1 MAEIFNRKKALEFLD
16 NDTELL
22 HILLQT
28 FLETEF
34 SRDHLLKLITDKK
47 LEEAAS
53 YTHRVKGAGRQL
65 AMEKLAL
72 SGQALEDVLRK
83 KSQGNTWELTEIFYN
98 DYMEVS
104 ALIKDLN
111 S

>member
-1 MAEIFNRKKALEFLD
+1 
-16 NDTELL
+16 
-22 HILLQT
+22 
-28 FLETEF
+28 
-34 SRDHLLKLITDKK
+34 
-47 LEEAAS
+47 
-53 YTHRVKGAGRQL
+53 
-65 AMEKLAL
+65 MEKLAL

-104 ALIKDLN
+104 AFIKDLN